1 MNHFSELP
9 LCARLAANLAKNNF
23 KLPTEVQAVA
33 IPPALE
39 GRDVVATAQT
49 GTGKTLAF
57 VLPMLE
63 RLLAEPVSAG
73 VSAVVLSPTRELA
86 MQTSETFHLMAE
98 GTGLRAAVVVGG
110 LSENP
115 QLHAIR
121 RGAQVLIA
129 TPGRLCDFLERRL
142 VRLDK
147 VKMLVL
153 DEGDRMLD
161 MGFQPDIERIV
172 TQMTGA
178 RQTMFFSAT
187 IEGEGAKLISK
198 YLKDPVR
205 VEIGSSTQPID
216 SVELHHYEMEQN
228 EKLSVLERLLSHS
241 QGAFLVFAR
250 TRSRADKIASQLS
263 ASGVKAVRIHGDRT
277 QAQRSQALKMFQ
289 QGHCRVMVAT
299 DVAARGIHVD
309 GIEHVVNFDL
319 PRAPEDFI
327 HRVGRTGRAG
337 ASGVASTFSTRSERS
352 EVRRIE
358 RTLKTRLTQKH
369 AGQIPKAIPAI
380 AAETK
385 AVVAVIKV
393 DEMLAE
399 LAEVR
404 PPSVRFDRKPAHI
417 ADRRDDRRPAHTA
430 DRRDDRRPVHTS
442 NRFDDRQAQQRPA
455 AQTGSAPAR
464 RSSPPQ
470 WEHITGPDAMR
481 EVSRPS
487 DRPRSARPAAAARP
501 QGPFKPR
508 WENGPAT
515 GARPPAAG
523 GFKPKWESRPSAGAR
538 PPAAGGFKPKWDAK
552 PRFDSRPDREERPVR
567 TFDGASVGDYRPKWA
582 GKPESRPSADAGRV
596 SRPTGRPVET
606 KPESKPRREAPW
618 KNGPGTGPGAGARK
632 HAWKGEPTKIAAK
645 PAPKGGKKKVSL
657 KAAPRRTSQPVFP
670 WQGSGMST
678 LKRQA

>member
-1 MNHFSELP
+1 MNHFSELS
-9 LCARLAANLAKNNF
+9 LCARLADNLAKNNF
-23 KLPTEVQAVA
+23 KQPTPVQADS

-63 RLLAEPVSAG
+63 RLLAGGVSQG

-86 MQTSETFHLMAE
+86 MQTSETFHKMAE
-98 GTGLRAAVVVGG
+98 GTGLRASVVVGG

-115 QLHAIR
+115 QLQAIR

-172 TQMTGA
+172 TQMTGE

-187 IEGEGAKLISK
+187 IEAEGARLISK

-216 SVELHHYEMEQN
+216 TVELHNYEMEQN
-228 EKLSVLERLLSHS
+228 EKISVLEQLLSRS

-250 TRSRADKIASQLS
+250 TRSRADKIASQLA

-352 EVRRIE
+352 EIRRIE
-358 RTLKTRLTQKH
+358 RTLKTRLTLKH

-380 AAETK
+380 AAETA

-393 DEMLAE
+393 EDKRTA

-404 PPSVRFDRKPAHI
+404 PPSVRFDRKPAHT
-417 ADRRDDRRPAHTA
+417 ADRRDDRRPAHT
-430 DRRDDRRPVHTS
+430 T
-442 NRFDDRQAQQRPA
+442 NRFDDRQFQQRPA

-470 WEHITGPDAMR
+470 WEHITGPNAMR
-481 EVSRPS
+481 EDSGPS
-487 DRPRSARPAAAARP
+487 DRPRSARPAAGEKPR
-501 QGPFKPR
+501 GPFKPKWEAGPRTEPKAPSTGGFKPR
-508 WENGPAT
+508 WEARPKWESRPST
-515 GARPPAAG
+515 GAKAPAAG
-523 GFKPKWESRPSAGAR
+523 GFKPKWEAR
-538 PPAAGGFKPKWDAK
+538 PKFDA
-552 PRFDSRPDREERPVR
+552 RPVR
-567 TFDGASVGDYRPKWA
+567 DERPARSFDGSTVGDYRPKWA
-582 GKPESRPSADAGRV
+582 AKAEGRPSGDARQTNRAAVRPSESR
-596 SRPTGRPVET
+596 TEQ
-606 KPESKPRREAPW
+606 KPRREAPW
-618 KNGPGTGPGAGARK
+618 ANGPGMFPANGPRK
-632 HAWKGEPTKIAAK
+632 HVRKGEASMATAK

-657 KAAPRRTSQPVFP
+657 KAPPQRAQGPGVFP
-670 WQGSGMST
+670 WQGAGMT
-678 LKRQA
+678 RLKRHA